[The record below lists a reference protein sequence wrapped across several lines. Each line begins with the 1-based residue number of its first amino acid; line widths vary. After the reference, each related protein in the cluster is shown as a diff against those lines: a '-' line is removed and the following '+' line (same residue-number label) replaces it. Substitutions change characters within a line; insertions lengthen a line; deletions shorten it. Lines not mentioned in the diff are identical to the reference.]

1 MAEAAIKLDTATDA
15 FQYPWLKNVGGFNPK
30 HHCFDCLIGNRSE
43 IIPPNGGKK
52 YPAGFA
58 AEGKI
63 EEPAPYSYLCA
74 VVPPAKGIAA
84 NVLPRGSQAAWQWIS
99 LGAVVSLP

>member
-15 FQYPWLKNVGGFNPK
+15 FQYPWLKNVGGFNSK

-74 VVPPAKGIAA
+74 VVPPAEGIAA
-84 NVLPRGSQAAWQWIS
+84 NVLPRGSQAAWQ
-99 LGAVVSLP
+99 